1 MQLCLIRSTRSVHNE
16 ERTLWYRCI
25 YMHKPMYT
33 HMRPPPPPPRKHTH
47 CRSGNRYPTC
57 TWSREGRLGRVSR
70 HQVEQGGGG
79 EAAPHAEVLH
89 DDPNNLVLL

>member
-33 HMRPPPPPPRKHTH
+33 HMRPPPPPTQTHTLQEWQQIPYMH
-47 CRSGNRYPTC
+47 VVTGGASGAGKPA
-57 TWSREGRLGRVSR
+57 SGRTRR
-70 HQVEQGGGG
+70 GG